1 MVIAALAAGSIWWL
15 SGRNDPVTTAQPS
28 GSPSAAAPETPE
40 SSTTASTSSEP
51 TPTPSSTPTPQT
63 SVSPTPTPSDD
74 DDKPTAAQLAEALT
88 SYYALVPD
96 RRDEAWSRLTSSYQR
111 SPSGGRQGYEQFWK
125 PIERVSISGVKGNP
139 PDEAEATITYVYK
152 DGRVSKERTTF
163 GLVEDDGILKINSS
177 RVVDG
182 G

>member
-1 MVIAALAAGSIWWL
+1 MAERAERPGDD
-15 SGRNDPVTTAQPS
+15 GQPS
-28 GSPSAAAPETPE
+28 SSPSAVAPETPA
-40 SSTTASTSSEP
+40 SSTTESASSEP
-51 TPTPSSTPTPQT
+51 TPTPSSTPTPSR
-63 SVSPTPTPSDD
+63 SVTPTPTPSDD
-74 DDKPTAAQLAEALT
+74 DDDDEPTAAQLAEALT

-152 DGRVSKERTTF
+152 DGRESRNEPRSGWSRTT
-163 GLVEDDGILKINSS
+163 GS
-177 RVVDG
+177 
-182 G
+182 

>member
-1 MVIAALAAGSIWWL
+1 M
-15 SGRNDPVTTAQPS
+15 
-28 GSPSAAAPETPE
+28 
-40 SSTTASTSSEP
+40 
-51 TPTPSSTPTPQT
+51 
-63 SVSPTPTPSDD
+63 
-74 DDKPTAAQLAEALT
+74 
-88 SYYALVPD
+88 
-96 RRDEAWSRLTSSYQR
+96 TSSYQQ